1 MKAAFVGLVGR
12 PSAGKSTLLN
22 RLCGHKISII
32 SPVPQTTRNRVRGIC
47 NAADGQLVFIDTPGF
62 HLSERK
68 MNLHLTELVSRT
80 LEEAELVL
88 YLVDSTRPAGEEERA
103 LIGLLAPH
111 AEATVVALNKA
122 DLPTARI
129 DEARRAL
136 GGVFPSER
144 ILAVSALSGAG
155 VPELLAALWRLAPE
169 GERMYP
175 EDYYTDQSPE
185 FRIAEIIREKA
196 IQQTRE
202 ELPHCLY
209 VELADL
215 EQRDEE
221 GVIWARGFI
230 FVERESQKGIL
241 VGRGGERIKTIVQQ
255 AQEELAGLFPFPVR
269 LDLRVKTRP
278 KWRSDERLLRRLIS

>member
-22 RLCGHKISII
+22 RICGHKISII

-47 NAADGQLVFIDTPGF
+47 NSPVGQLVFIDTPGF

-80 LEEAELVL
+80 LKEAELVL
-88 YLVDSTRPAGEEERA
+88 YLVDCTRPPGDEERA
-103 LIGLLAPH
+103 LIALLAPH
-111 AEATVVALNKA
+111 AGTTVVGLNKTDHA
-122 DLPTARI
+122 AAKI

-136 GGVFPSER
+136 PFPPQRVFP
-144 ILAVSALSGAG
+144 ISALTGAG
-155 VPELLAALWRLAPE
+155 VPELLAELWTLAPE

-175 EDYYTDQSPE
+175 EDYYTDQGPE

-202 ELPHCLY
+202 EVPHALY
-209 VELADL
+209 VEISDL
-215 EQRDEE
+215 EMREQE
-221 GVIWARGFI
+221 GLIWARGFI
-230 FVERESQKGIL
+230 FTERESQKGIL
-241 VGRGGERIKTIVQQ
+241 VGKAGERIRSIVR
-255 AQEELAGLFPFPVR
+255 AAEEELEGLFPYPVQ
-269 LDLRVKTRP
+269 LDLRVKTAP
-278 KWRSDERLLRRLIS
+278 KWRSNDRLLRRLIS